1 MVNLKKIVLILLPL
15 MLLAIAKPVEAQA
28 ARGYYD
34 VVELN
39 YVVNADRTVSV
50 SENYVIVNTS
60 AIWAIPSAPIP
71 IPSSNVSSVSAWDS
85 AGNLTYTT
93 EQIGG
98 QTNVTVNFRNPVGK
112 NQSYAFGI
120 SYVAGGLVSGS
131 GSKYAC
137 RLGGRSLGSD
147 VFSYNSYIV
156 RIQGPSG
163 SKLFTTNPA
172 AEVVATDP
180 PTVKYETQVHAL
192 GSFDGLSATF
202 YTSPMYYKVTMTERV
217 ANNGS
222 EASRNITFDTTMFAY
237 SQWQFAAFAGANLP
251 LKTMYVDA
259 ENNWHSVFD
268 VGDLQPGQSKS
279 LNIELIYI
287 ENIYTPNISENDVGT
302 IADVPA
308 GLSLYLEAREYWE
321 VNSPNIQQRAD
332 QIVGTETNAYE
343 VARRIVENVSDYIT
357 YEVTPQRKGALET
370 LLSGRGD
377 CDCFSDLTIALSRA
391 VGLPARLDFGWGYQE
406 NLVGHAWVE
415 FYLPGKGWQP
425 ADPTWAKTSGDY
437 LFKLDPIRILR
448 YVRGIS
454 SSGSAS
460 GYTWYDAQPDMGN
473 EDASIVSLTK
483 SEAAQALVQA
493 GESTIDVA
501 SDLLASHP
509 DEALSQELD
518 LAHAKLEQAQAAS
531 DENAILLAQEA
542 VGHANV
548 VIKAL
553 GEPPEAGSI
562 FPINPIYFALILI
575 VVIPI
580 GVAAILIHK
589 RRA

>member
-1 MVNLKKIVLILLPL
+1 MLILIPL

-28 ARGYYD
+28 TWGYYD
-34 VVELN
+34 VAELS
-39 YVVNADRTVSV
+39 YVVNADRTVSA

-60 AIWAIPSAPIP
+60 AVRVVTAHIKT
-71 IPSSNVSSVSAWDS
+71 IPSSDISSISAWDS
-85 AGNLTYTT
+85 DGSLTCITEHIGN
-93 EQIGG
+93 
-98 QTNVTVNFRNPVGK
+98 QTRVTVNFRNPIGK
-112 NQSYAFGI
+112 DQSYAFSM
-120 SYVAGGLVSGS
+120 SYVAGGLISGS

-137 RLGGRSLGSD
+137 MLGGINRDPNS
-147 VFSYNSYIV
+147 FPYNSYIV

-163 SKLFTTNPA
+163 SKLFTTDPA
-172 AEVVATDP
+172 AEVVATDS
-180 PTVKYETQVHAL
+180 PTVRYETRLSAP
-192 GSFDGLSATF
+192 GSFDGLSAVF
-202 YTSPMYYKVTMTERV
+202 YTSPMYYKVTMTEHFV
-217 ANNGS
+217 NGGS
-222 EASRNITFDTTMFAY
+222 EASRNITFDTTMFAH

-251 LKTMYVDA
+251 LKAMYVDE
-259 ENNWHSVFD
+259 ENNWRGIFD
-268 VGDLQPGQSKS
+268 VGDLQPGQSKD
-279 LNIELIYI
+279 LNIELIYT

-302 IADVPA
+302 IADMPA
-308 GLSLYLEAREYWE
+308 GLSPYLEAREYWE
-321 VNSPNIQQRAD
+321 VNNPNIQQRAD

-343 VARRIVENVSDYIT
+343 VARLIVEDVSGYVT
-357 YEVTPQRKGALET
+357 YEVTPQRKGALAT

-377 CDCFSDLTIALSRA
+377 CDCYSDLAIALSRA

-406 NLVGHAWVE
+406 NLIGHAWVE

-454 SSGSAS
+454 SSDSAS
-460 GYTWYDAQPDMGN
+460 RYTWYDAQPSVEN
-473 EDASIVSLTK
+473 EDVNIVSLTK
-483 SEAAQALVQA
+483 SEAAQALVHA
-493 GESTIDVA
+493 GENTIDVA

-509 DEALSQELD
+509 DEALSQELN
-518 LAHAKLEQAQAAS
+518 LARAKLKQARAAN

-542 VGHANV
+542 VDHANV

-562 FPINPIYFALILI
+562 FLDFRYLALII
-575 VVIPI
+575 VVIVLVG
-580 GVAAILIHK
+580 GVAAILIHR

>member
-1 MVNLKKIVLILLPL
+1 LKKLLSVAFVVS
-15 MLLAIAKPVEAQA
+15 LALVALAPPVKAPTSQT
-28 ARGYYD
+28 YYEL
-34 VVELN
+34 VELGYDIN
-39 YVVNADRTVSV
+39 TNRTINAD
-50 SENYVIVNTS
+50 ENYVIYN
-60 AIWAIPSAPIP
+60 
-71 IPSSNVSSVSAWDS
+71 SSW
-85 AGNLTYTT
+85 LTYAYTIERQIFTEDTNNINIWSDTPGLSYDVNKGGGKTT
-93 EQIGG
+93 ITIRFSLGG
-98 QTNVTVNFRNPVGK
+98 HARLT
-112 NQSYAFGI
+112 YHI
-120 SYVAGGLVSGS
+120 SYTANNLVSGS

-137 RLGGRSLGSD
+137 KLGGITLAPAA
-147 VFSYNSYIV
+147 FPYNSYVV

-163 SKLFTTNPA
+163 SKLFTTDPA
-172 AEVVATDP
+172 AEVVATDL
-180 PTVKYETQVHAL
+180 PTVRYETQVHAP
-192 GSFDGLSATF
+192 GGFDGLSATF
-202 YTSPMYYKVTMTERV
+202 YTSPMYYEVTMVERFV
-217 ANNGS
+217 NSGS
-222 EASRNITFDTTMFAY
+222 EASRNITFDATMFAY

-251 LKTMYVDA
+251 LKAMYVDE
-259 ENNWHSVFD
+259 ENNWHGVFD

-308 GLSLYLEAREYWE
+308 ELSPYLEACEYWA

-343 VARRIVENVSDYIT
+343 VARLIVEYVSDYVT
-357 YEVTPQRKGALET
+357 YEVTSQRKGALET
-370 LLSGRGD
+370 LLSRRGD
-377 CDCFSDLTIALSRA
+377 CDCFSDLTIAMSRA
-391 VGLPARLDFGWGYQE
+391 VGLPARMNLGWGYQE
-406 NLVGHAWVE
+406 NLIGHAWVE

-437 LFKLDPIRILR
+437 LFQLDPIRILR
-448 YVRGIS
+448 YVCGIS
-454 SSGSAS
+454 SSESTS
-460 GYTWYDAQPDMGN
+460 RYTWYDAQPTMEN
-473 EDASIVSLTK
+473 EDVDIVSLTK
-483 SEAAQALVQA
+483 SEAAQAIVQA

-509 DEALSQELD
+509 DEALSQELN
-518 LAHAKLEQAQAAS
+518 LARAKFEQAQAAS

-553 GEPPEAGSI
+553 GEPPEAGFI

>member
-1 MVNLKKIVLILLPL
+1 M
-15 MLLAIAKPVEAQA
+15 
-28 ARGYYD
+28 
-34 VVELN
+34 
-39 YVVNADRTVSV
+39 
-50 SENYVIVNTS
+50 
-60 AIWAIPSAPIP
+60 
-71 IPSSNVSSVSAWDS
+71 
-85 AGNLTYTT
+85 
-93 EQIGG
+93 
-98 QTNVTVNFRNPVGK
+98 
-112 NQSYAFGI
+112 
-120 SYVAGGLVSGS
+120 SYVAGGLVSGT
-131 GSKYAC
+131 GAKYAC
-137 RLGGRSLGSD
+137 RLGGINID
-147 VFSYNSYIV
+147 PDAFPYNSYIV

-163 SKLFTTNPA
+163 SKLFTMDPT

-180 PTVKYETQVHAL
+180 PTVRYETHLSAP

-202 YTSPMYYKVTMTERV
+202 YTSPMYYKVTMAERFV
-217 ANNGS
+217 NSGS
-222 EASRNITFDTTMFAY
+222 EASRNITFDATMFAY

-251 LKTMYVDA
+251 LKTMYVDE
-259 ENNWHSVFD
+259 ENNWHGVFD

-287 ENIYTPNISENDVGT
+287 ENIYMPNISENDVGT
-302 IADVPA
+302 IADAPA
-308 GLSLYLEAREYWE
+308 GLSDYLEACEYWE
-321 VNSPNIQQRAD
+321 VDNLNIKQRAD

-343 VARRIVENVSDYIT
+343 VARRIIEYVSDYVT
-357 YEVTPQRKGALET
+357 YVITPQRKGALET
-370 LLSGRGD
+370 LSSGRGD

-391 VGLPARLDFGWGYQE
+391 VGLPARMNLGWGYQE

-437 LFKLDPIRILR
+437 LFQLDPIRILR

-454 SSGSAS
+454 SSDSAS
-460 GYTWYDAQPDMGN
+460 GYTWYDAQPSVES
-473 EDASIVSLTK
+473 EDVSIVSLTK
-483 SEAAQALVQA
+483 SEAAQALLRA
-493 GESTIDVA
+493 SENTIDVA

-518 LAHAKLEQAQAAS
+518 VARAKLEQAQAAS

-542 VGHANV
+542 VDHANV

-553 GEPPEAGSI
+553 GEPPEAGPI
-562 FPINPIYFALILI
+562 FPIDLRYLVLILA

>member
-1 MVNLKKIVLILLPL
+1 LKKIVLILLPL
-15 MLLAIAKPVEAQA
+15 MLLAIARPVKAQA
-28 ARGYYD
+28 ARGYY
-34 VVELN
+34 EAAERS
-39 YVVNADRTVSV
+39 YIINADRTLNAV
-50 SENYVIVNTS
+50 ENYVIVNTS
-60 AIWAIPSAPIP
+60 AVSVISTTMF
-71 IPSSNVSSVSAWDS
+71 IPSSDMSSVSAWDS
-85 AGNLTYTT
+85 AGSLTCTT

-98 QTNVTVNFRNPVGK
+98 QTSVTVNFRNPVGN

-137 RLGGRSLGSD
+137 KLGGISLGPNS
-147 VFSYNSYIV
+147 FSYNRYIV

-163 SKLFTTNPA
+163 SKLFMTDPT
-172 AEVVATDP
+172 AEVVTTDP
-180 PTVKYETQVHAL
+180 PTVRYETQLSAP

-202 YTSPMYYKVTMTERV
+202 YTSPMYYKITMTERFV
-217 ANNGS
+217 NSSS
-222 EASRNITFDTTMFAY
+222 EVSKNITFDTTMFAY

-251 LKTMYVDA
+251 LKTMYVDE
-259 ENNWHSVFD
+259 ENNWHGVFD

-308 GLSLYLEAREYWE
+308 GLSPYLDAREYWE
-321 VNSPNIQQRAD
+321 VNNPNIQQRAD

-343 VARRIVENVSDYIT
+343 VARLIVEDVSNYVT
-357 YEVTPQRKGALET
+357 YVITPQRKGALET
-370 LLSGRGD
+370 LLSGWGD

-454 SSGSAS
+454 SSDSAS
-460 GYTWYDAQPDMGN
+460 IYTWYDAQPTMEN
-473 EDASIVSLTK
+473 EDVNIISLTK
-483 SEAAQALVQA
+483 SEAAQALLQA
-493 GESTIDVA
+493 SENTINVA

-518 LAHAKLEQAQAAS
+518 LARAKFEQAQAAS

-542 VGHANV
+542 VDHANV
-548 VIKAL
+548 VIEAL
-553 GEPPEAGSI
+553 GEPPEAGFI
-562 FPINPIYFALILI
+562 FPIDLRYIVLIL
-575 VVIPI
+575 VVIIPI

>member
-1 MVNLKKIVLILLPL
+1 MKKIVLILLPL

-28 ARGYYD
+28 ARGYYE
-34 VVELN
+34 VAEVN
-39 YVVNADRTVSV
+39 YVVNADRTLNAV
-50 SENYVIVNTS
+50 ENYVIVNTS
-60 AIWAIPSAPIP
+60 SIWVITSTSKT
-71 IPSSNVSSVSAWDS
+71 IPSSDVSSVGAWDS
-85 AGNLTYTT
+85 AGSLAYTT
-93 EQIGG
+93 GQIGG
-98 QTNVTVNFRNPVGK
+98 QTKITVNFRNPVGK

-137 RLGGRSLGSD
+137 KLGGISLGPD
-147 VFSYNSYIV
+147 AFSYKRYIV

-163 SKLFTTNPA
+163 SKLFTTDPT

-180 PTVKYETQVHAL
+180 PTIRYATQVSAP
-192 GSFDGLSATF
+192 GSFEGLSAVF
-202 YTSPMYYKVTMTERV
+202 YTSPMYYKVTMTDHFV
-217 ANNGS
+217 NSGS
-222 EASRNITFDTTMFAY
+222 EVSRNITFDATMFAY

-251 LKTMYVDA
+251 LKAMYVDE
-259 ENNWHSVFD
+259 ENNWHGVFD

-302 IADVPA
+302 VADVPA
-308 GLSLYLEAREYWE
+308 ELSPYLEAHEYWE
-321 VNSPNIQQRAD
+321 VNNTNIQQRAD

-343 VARRIVENVSDYIT
+343 VARRIVEYVSGYVT
-357 YEVTPQRKGALET
+357 YVVTPQRKGALET
-370 LLSGRGD
+370 LSSGWGD
-377 CDCFSDLTIALSRA
+377 CDCFSDLAIALSRA
-391 VGLPARLDFGWGYQE
+391 VGLPARMDFGWGYQE
-406 NLVGHAWVE
+406 NLIGHAWVE

-448 YVRGIS
+448 YVRGINS
-454 SSGSAS
+454 SESAS
-460 GYTWYDAQPDMGN
+460 RYTWYDAQPSVEN
-473 EDASIVSLTK
+473 EDVNIVSLTK
-483 SEAAQALVQA
+483 YEAAQALFHA
-493 GESTIDVA
+493 GERTIDVA

-509 DEALSQELD
+509 DEALSQERD
-518 LAHAKLEQAQAAS
+518 LARAKLEQAQVAS
-531 DENAILLAQEA
+531 DENAILLTQEA
-542 VGHANV
+542 VDHANV

-553 GEPPEAGSI
+553 GEPPEAGFI
-562 FPINPIYFALILI
+562 FPINPIYLALILV

-580 GVAAILIHK
+580 GVAAIWVHK

>member
-1 MVNLKKIVLILLPL
+1 

-34 VVELN
+34 LVELS
-39 YVVNADRTVSV
+39 YVINADRTVNAV
-50 SENYVIVNTS
+50 ENYVIVNTS
-60 AIWAIPSAPIP
+60 AIWVITSTPIKP
-71 IPSSNVSSVSAWDS
+71 IPSLDVNSISAWDS
-85 AGNLTYTT
+85 AGSLTYIT

-98 QTNVTVNFRNPVGK
+98 QTKITVNFRNPVGK
-112 NQSYAFGI
+112 DQSYAFGI

-137 RLGGRSLGSD
+137 GLGGITLGPN
-147 VFSYNSYIV
+147 VFSYNRYIV
-156 RIQGPSG
+156 RIHGPSG
-163 SKLFTTNPA
+163 SRLFTTDPT
-172 AEVVATDP
+172 AEVVAADP
-180 PTVKYETQVHAL
+180 PTVRYATQVSAL
-192 GSFDGLSATF
+192 GSFDGLSAVF
-202 YTSPMYYKVTMTERV
+202 YTSPTYYKVTFTERIF
-217 ANNGS
+217 NDGS
-222 EASRNITFDTTMFAY
+222 EASRNITFDATMFAY

-251 LKTMYVDA
+251 LKAMYVDE
-259 ENNWHSVFD
+259 ENNWHGVFD

-287 ENIYTPNISENDVGT
+287 ENIYTPDISKDDVGT

-308 GLSLYLEAREYWE
+308 GLSPYTEAREYWE
-321 VNSPNIQQRAD
+321 VNNPNIEQRAG

-343 VARRIVENVSDYIT
+343 VARLIVEYVSDYVT
-357 YEVTPQRKGALET
+357 YKVTPQRKGALLT
-370 LLSGRGD
+370 LSSGWGD
-377 CDCFSDLTIALSRA
+377 CDCFSDLAIALSRA
-391 VGLPARLDFGWGYQE
+391 VGLPARMDLGWGYQE

-454 SSGSAS
+454 SSDSAS
-460 GYTWYDAQPDMGN
+460 KYTWYDAQPTVGDEN
-473 EDASIVSLTK
+473 ENIVSLTK

-501 SDLLASHP
+501 SDLLVSHP
-509 DEALSQELD
+509 DEALNQELN
-518 LAHAKLEQAQAAS
+518 LARAKFEQAHRQVAS

-542 VGHANV
+542 VDHANV

-553 GEPPEAGSI
+553 GEPPEAGPI
-562 FPINPIYFALILI
+562 FPINLLYLTLILAVI
-575 VVIPI
+575 IPI
-580 GVAAILIHK
+580 VGVAAIWMHK
-589 RRA
+589 RRV

>member
-1 MVNLKKIVLILLPL
+1 MLILLPL

-28 ARGYYD
+28 ARGYYE
-34 VVELN
+34 VVELS
-39 YVVNADRTVSV
+39 YVINADRTLSAN
-50 SENYVIVNTS
+50 ENYVIVNTS
-60 AIWAIPSAPIP
+60 AVRVVTAHIKT
-71 IPSSNVSSVSAWDS
+71 IPSSDISSIGAWDS
-85 AGNLTYTT
+85 DGSLTCITEHIGN
-93 EQIGG
+93 
-98 QTNVTVNFRNPVGK
+98 QTRVTVNFRNPIGK
-112 NQSYAFGI
+112 DQSYAFSM
-120 SYVAGGLVSGS
+120 SYVAGGLVSSTGA
-131 GSKYAC
+131 KYAC
-137 RLGGRSLGSD
+137 RLGGINID
-147 VFSYNSYIV
+147 PDAFSYNSYVV

-163 SKLFTTNPA
+163 SRLFTTDPT

-180 PTVKYETQVHAL
+180 LTVRYETQVHAP

-202 YTSPMYYKVTMTERV
+202 YTSPMYYKVTMAERFV
-217 ANNGS
+217 NSGS
-222 EASRNITFDTTMFAY
+222 EASRNITFDATMFAY

-251 LKTMYVDA
+251 LKAMYVDE
-259 ENNWHSVFD
+259 ENNWHGVFD
-268 VGDLQPGQSKS
+268 VGDFQPGQSKS

-308 GLSLYLEAREYWE
+308 ELSPYLEAREYWE
-321 VNSPNIQQRAD
+321 VNNTNIQQKAD

-343 VARRIVENVSDYIT
+343 VARLIVEDVSSYVT
-357 YEVTPQRKGALET
+357 YEVTSQRKGALET

-391 VGLPARLDFGWGYQE
+391 VGLPARMDFGWGYHE
-406 NLVGHAWVE
+406 NLIGHAWVE

-448 YVRGIS
+448 YVRGINS
-454 SSGSAS
+454 SESAS
-460 GYTWYDAQPDMGN
+460 KYTWYDAQPSVEN
-473 EDASIVSLTK
+473 EDVNLVPLTK
-483 SEAAQALVQA
+483 SEAAQAIVQA
-493 GESTIDVA
+493 GESTIEVA

-509 DEALSQELD
+509 DGALSQELD
-518 LAHAKLEQAQAAS
+518 VARAKLEQAQAAN
-531 DENAILLAQEA
+531 DEDAILLAQEA
-542 VGHANV
+542 VDHANV

-553 GEPPEAGSI
+553 GEPPEAGFI
-562 FPINPIYFALILI
+562 FPINPIYFALILV